1 MEIVTMILDDL
12 EQMKDT
18 LYSDFDN
25 FWSYNILKQELENKN
40 TTYIVAK
47 ENNEVVGFAGIST
60 CLDEATLKM
69 ILTEPKNA
77 VLKQYKCLLE
87 MDGVELEFEPEA
99 IDLIAQEAI
108 KRKTG
113 ARALRSIVEEIMLD
127 VMYDVPTK
135 NDMAKFTVT
144 ADMVRNRKNAQVVPL
159 PTTVKD
165 KEITA

>member
-1 MEIVTMILDDL
+1 
-12 EQMKDT
+12 
-18 LYSDFDN
+18 
-25 FWSYNILKQELENKN
+25 
-40 TTYIVAK
+40 
-47 ENNEVVGFAGIST
+47 
-60 CLDEATLKM
+60 
-69 ILTEPKNA
+69 
-77 VLKQYKCLLE
+77 

-135 NDMAKFTVT
+135 NDMTKFTVT

>member
-1 MEIVTMILDDL
+1 
-12 EQMKDT
+12 
-18 LYSDFDN
+18 
-25 FWSYNILKQELENKN
+25 
-40 TTYIVAK
+40 
-47 ENNEVVGFAGIST
+47 
-60 CLDEATLKM
+60 
-69 ILTEPKNA
+69 
-77 VLKQYKCLLE
+77 

-135 NDMAKFTVT
+135 NDTAKFTVT

>member
-1 MEIVTMILDDL
+1 
-12 EQMKDT
+12 
-18 LYSDFDN
+18 
-25 FWSYNILKQELENKN
+25 
-40 TTYIVAK
+40 
-47 ENNEVVGFAGIST
+47 
-60 CLDEATLKM
+60 
-69 ILTEPKNA
+69 
-77 VLKQYKCLLE
+77 

-135 NDMAKFTVT
+135 NVMTKFTVT